1 VVPGARPIR
10 EGVSVRPR
18 TRRRPRPRKGGD
30 VVTMCDRPAPGEPL
44 WIVPE
49 ELAIFFPSRTWP
61 KRAAAGGYREQ
72 QPSAPQL
79 YGPT

>member
-30 VVTMCDRPAPGEPL
+30 VVTMCDRPAPGGEPL
-44 WIVPE
+44 WRVFRRPRE
-49 ELAIFFPSRTWP
+49 FFPSRAWP

-72 QPSAPQL
+72 PSAPQL